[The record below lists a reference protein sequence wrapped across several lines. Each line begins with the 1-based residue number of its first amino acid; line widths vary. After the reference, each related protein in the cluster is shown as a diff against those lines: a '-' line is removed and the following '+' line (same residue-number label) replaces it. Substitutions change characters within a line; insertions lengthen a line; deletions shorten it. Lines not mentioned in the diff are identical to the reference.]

1 MSQDDNLN
9 GPPPS
14 PGAGQPS
21 NQGQSSGGQNPG
33 GQNPGGKNRRRF
45 FFKKKRHQG
54 AQGGQGGQGQQNG
67 QSRQNFQGRHKQNN
81 RRNRRPG
88 PGFVGPMDHSYR
100 NGEANGNVDPQARF
114 QKGGR
119 GAYNQPRYPQPDMTP
134 IATRENVPARIF
146 CFIED
151 LFFLAKINEISK
163 KLGVKVQFVKEIE
176 PILERAG
183 DEVPEDQR
191 PALVVFDLNNA
202 NIKPLTLISKL
213 RAKLKKS
220 TSIIGF
226 VQHVQGDL
234 KIKAQEAGC
243 DMVMPRSAFS
253 SNLANLLRRHAE
265 SDEDLIES
273 EIHPQANQ

>member
-9 GPPPS
+9 GQPPS

-21 NQGQSSGGQNPG
+21 NQGQTSGGQNS
-33 GQNPGGKNRRRF
+33 GGKSRRRF
-45 FFKKKRHQG
+45 FFKKKRHHG
-54 AQGGQGGQGQQNG
+54 AQGGQNGQGQPGGQN
-67 QSRQNFQGRHKQNN
+67 RQNFSGRRQQNN

-100 NGEANGNVDPQARF
+100 SGEANGNVDPQARF

-119 GAYNQPRYPQPDMTP
+119 SNFSPPRYQQPDMTP
-134 IATRENVPARIF
+134 IATREGVPARIF

-151 LFFLAKINEISK
+151 LFFLAKINEVSR

-176 PILERAG
+176 PILERAS
-183 DEVPEDQR
+183 DDVPEDQR
-191 PALVVFDLNNA
+191 PALIVFDLNNA
-202 NIKPLTLISKL
+202 NIKPLTLIPKL
-213 RAKLKKS
+213 RAKLKKG

-253 SNLANLLRRHAE
+253 ANLANLLRRHAE

-273 EIHPQANQ
+273 EIHPQPNQ